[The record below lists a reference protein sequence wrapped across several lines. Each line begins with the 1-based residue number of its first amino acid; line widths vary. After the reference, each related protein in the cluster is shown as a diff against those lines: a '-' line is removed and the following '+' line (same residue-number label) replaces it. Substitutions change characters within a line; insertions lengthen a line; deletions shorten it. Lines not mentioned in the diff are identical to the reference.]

1 MSGITGYIQVKSQ
14 ILANVT
20 FSKKDLAL
28 IYSHNYIFSHKNK
41 RLKKKKKTVHRIYY
55 SVRIKNPEYT
65 SFEG

>member
-14 ILANVT
+14 ILASVT

-28 IYSHNYIFSHKNK
+28 IYSYNCIVSQKNK
-41 RLKKKKKTVHRIYY
+41 GLKKKTIHRIYY
-55 SVRIKNPEYT
+55 SVRIRNPECT